1 MTDYRRFENGQ
12 WHNAN
17 GYAPDR
23 ANGCLIGF
31 CWIIVIVVL
40 GLTVL
45 AMNHGAAGLV
55 NWIIAAL

>member
-1 MTDYRRFENGQ
+1 MKTYRIHENGQ
-12 WHNAN
+12 WYHTDH
-17 GYAPDR
+17 APDR
-23 ANGCLIGF
+23 ASGCLIGL

-55 NWIIAAL
+55 NWIIAGI